1 MIEKTSASLS
11 IAWEEPSPESHNG
24 ILIEY
29 LGILTAVPDAE
40 FVFNMTSNG
49 TNMTLDGLLPHMDYG
64 FQVAALNSIGIGPF
78 SASLL
83 KRTAEDGMLCNKLMH
98 QLPIHSLSTQLG
110 GQSFYLRPIYLRPFA
125 VDVECPFIAKL
136 LHDS

>member
-1 MIEKTSASLS
+1 MISQAPFYMILPQVTLELYSSIINFTVPSGAPFNLSLMEKTSTSLS

-24 ILIEY
+24 ILIKY
-29 LGILTAVPDAE
+29 LGMIIAVADTDFA
-40 FVFNMTSNG
+40 FNTTSNG

-83 KRTAEDGMLCNKLMH
+83 KRTAEDGML
-98 QLPIHSLSTQLG
+98 
-110 GQSFYLRPIYLRPFA
+110 Y
-125 VDVECPFIAKL
+125 
-136 LHDS
+136 